1 MTVQRLAVVVIDD
14 SPVPRFAARAMLDA
28 TTSFRCAAEASG
40 GVEGVRVCDRVRPDV
55 VLLDVD
61 MPGMDGE
68 ETAKAILNL
77 GQPTP
82 VIVAWTVSD
91 TSDDLVRMI
100 RAGCAG
106 YALKD
111 FGPAELERSLLAAL
125 QGEMPLPRRM
135 LPDLV
140 SRAVTSRRSEPD
152 NAEELTPRERQV
164 LGLLSGGAA
173 AKEVASDL
181 NISRRSVDAHVRSIY
196 RKLDATNRVQ
206 ALNRARSLGLLP
218 RE

>member
-1 MTVQRLAVVVIDD
+1 
-14 SPVPRFAARAMLDA
+14 MLDA

-40 GVEGVRVCDRVRPDV
+40 GSEGVRVCDRVRPDV

-61 MPGMDGE
+61 MPEMDGE
-68 ETAKAILNL
+68 ATAKAIVNL
-77 GQPTP
+77 GEPIP

-111 FGPAELERSLLAAL
+111 FGPAELERSLLAAI

-140 SRAVTSRRSEPD
+140 SKAVTSRKSD
-152 NAEELTPRERQV
+152 SDSAEELTPRERQV